1 MPQKMVI
8 LKFMD
13 APELWQ
19 FGLQDAASP
28 VMEEVIFFHDQ
39 ILFILTLILTSVFW
53 MLARGLTLGFSHRH
67 LTDGTLVEVV

>member
-1 MPQKMVI
+1 MV
-8 LKFMD
+8 LLRFFD

-19 FGLQDAASP
+19 LGLQDAASP

-39 ILFILTLILTSVFW
+39 ILFILTLILTGVFW
-53 MLARGLTLGFSHRH
+53 MLVRALTLSFSHRY